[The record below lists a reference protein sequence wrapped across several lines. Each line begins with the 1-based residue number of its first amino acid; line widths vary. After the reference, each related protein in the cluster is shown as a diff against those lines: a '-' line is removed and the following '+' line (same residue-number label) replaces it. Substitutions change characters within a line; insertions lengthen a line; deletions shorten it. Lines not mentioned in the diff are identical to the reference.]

1 MWQKIKDIIGTSL
14 AWLILSSKNPQAV
27 SLSVKAGLVL
37 LLTWL
42 TTIAGLGHIQL
53 PTEDLTN
60 LIDTIV
66 QITQLGLMLIS
77 AIYTAIGIVRKVWRT
92 LQGLHVG
99 INSLF

>member
-66 QITQLGLMLIS
+66 QITQLGLTLIS